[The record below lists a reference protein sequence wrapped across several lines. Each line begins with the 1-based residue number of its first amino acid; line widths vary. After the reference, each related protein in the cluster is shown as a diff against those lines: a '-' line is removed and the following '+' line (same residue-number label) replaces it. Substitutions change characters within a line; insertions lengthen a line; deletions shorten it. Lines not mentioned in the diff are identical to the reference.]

1 MHTFLLC
8 VEGMLV
14 GVPFVAYSSG
24 ILIVYA
30 LGSFLHWRLAA
41 WCGLL
46 LPMLSFMAILVAP
59 ESPTWLARKG
69 YYEKARKGRKK
80 NPLIKLRSLSFSGR
94 LTVHPLKAPIKINNF
109 SPFFAPP
116 FSVRRTTSSSPQPLV
131 YVPCKPV
138 HILRP
143 TTIQP
148 SPGCEIQMR
157 LRKTS

>member
-1 MHTFLLC
+1 
-8 VEGMLV
+8 MLV

-109 SPFFAPP
+109 SPFSLPHSLFAAPHHHLRNPWCMCLVNPCTFYDPP
-116 FSVRRTTSSSPQPLV
+116 QYSP
-131 YVPCKPV
+131 
-138 HILRP
+138 
-143 TTIQP
+143 
-148 SPGCEIQMR
+148 R
-157 LRKTS
+157 LAAKFR